1 MGAINLCIYWIR
13 HENYDELVERQIK
26 NESFRDDGQQ
36 ISSYNLHNL
45 VYFMYS
51 DGGWYFYLAVV
62 KCILECCDDLKSLF

>member
-36 ISSYNLHNL
+36 ISSYNLHYL

-51 DGGWYFYLAVV
+51 DGGWHFYLAVV